1 MTEIINRQVH
11 TITGLISK
19 IAMHL
24 NSFSLGK
31 SILERIVNMMNIFTA
46 GKGATISFCHS
57 DNTVLLSTKDKSNI
71 TISDLCKS
79 VTPPCNLSLLLF
91 NGHLQT
97 IWSAIKQKD
106 LHIIYKRK
114 IFEVDD
120 HRYAGSFAVD
130 FVVHH
135 NSVKREDLPERTT
148 FYSNSELEDLD
159 RGSSDQKPILI
170 TLHGLSGGSH
180 ELYLREVL
188 GPMVKERDWEAC
200 VVNSRGCAMSKITT
214 PVLFNARAT
223 WDVRQAISWLSEKY
237 PNRPLFAV
245 GYSLG
250 ANILTNVKSTLFSKR
265 IELRD

>member
-1 MTEIINRQVH
+1 
-11 TITGLISK
+11 
-19 IAMHL
+19 MHL
-24 NSFSLGK
+24 NTFPLGEYV
-31 SILERIVNMMNIFTA
+31 LERVVGIMNIFTT
-46 GKGATISFCHS
+46 GKRTRMSFVHS
-57 DNTVLLSTKDKSNI
+57 DNTVLLHTKDKSTI
-71 TISDLCKS
+71 TVSNFCKS

-106 LHIIYKRK
+106 IPIIYKRK

-120 HRYAGSFAVD
+120 RRYAGSFTVD

-135 NSVKREDLPERTT
+135 TSVKGEDLPERTT
-148 FYSNSELEDLD
+148 YYSDSELEDLD
-159 RGSSDQKPILI
+159 HGSSDQKPMLI
-170 TLHGLSGGSH
+170 TLHGLTGGSH

-188 GPMVKERDWEAC
+188 GPMVKEREWEAC

-223 WDVRQAISWLSEKY
+223 WDVRQAINWLSERY
-237 PNRPLFAV
+237 PERPLFAV

-250 ANILTNVKSTLFSKR
+250 ANILTNVKSIPFSK
-265 IELRD
+265 